1 MGLLNTSASF
11 NAPAGAGQAL
21 QTEKQEQIDPANP
34 WDQLKTE
41 PATPDTITQI
51 SSYLG
56 VSLEGGVPQLIK
68 DATYT
73 LTLAEA
79 NYHLYKTN
87 TSAYTWTIPAN
98 SSVAFKIGTCIT
110 FVNGGSSGNITI
122 GITTDTMRLAGTTS
136 TGNRTLAA
144 YSMATALKVT
154 ATTWIINGT
163 GIT

>member
-56 VSLEGGVPQLIK
+56 VTLGRGIPQLIK
-68 DATYT
+68 DASYT

-98 SSVAFKIGTCIT
+98 SAVAYDIGTCLM
-110 FVNGGSSGNITI
+110 FVNGGSAGNITI
-122 GITTDTMRLAGTTS
+122 AITTDTMRLVASTS
-136 TGNRTLAA
+136 TSSRTLAA
-144 YSMATALKVT
+144 YGMATAIKVA
-154 ATTWIINGT
+154 ATTWIINGV
-163 GIT
+163 GLS